1 MKRDTKVW
9 AQGKKHYFF
18 FQKMSF
24 MTASETTHPIVS

>member
-9 AQGKKHYFF
+9 AQGKKLFF